1 MPSSQMD
8 GSFGVSGRG
17 VLRCAQVMAANQQLI
32 AVDQLEPLYVR
43 NKVALTSAERGA
55 K

>member
-1 MPSSQMD
+1 
-8 GSFGVSGRG
+8 
-17 VLRCAQVMAANQQLI
+17 MATNNQLI
-32 AVDQLEPLYVR
+32 TVDKLEPLYVR